1 MKESRTTKLL
11 QELEAIPKNNSAYQA
26 FLKKH
31 KDKNNFSSLQDYLN
45 YCISQDESLT
55 ISDIV
60 FRSNLSANYV
70 YLILNGKRKHPSKY
84 ILVALCI
91 GTHMDLK
98 STRRAL
104 TLAGCSTLDPKND
117 ADASIII
124 CINNGCNSVME
135 VEEFLL
141 ESNVES
147 PFPSSK

>member
-11 QELEAIPKNNSAYQA
+11 EELENIPKNNSAYQA

-31 KDKNNFSSLQDYLN
+31 KDENNFSSLQDYLN
-45 YCISQDESLT
+45 YCISQDDSLT
-55 ISDIV
+55 VSDIV

-70 YLILNGKRKHPSKY
+70 YQILNGKRKHPSKY

-91 GTHMDLK
+91 GAHLDLK

-104 TLAGCSTLDPKND
+104 TLAGCSALDPKNA
-117 ADASIII
+117 ADAGIII
-124 CINNGCNSVME
+124 CINNNCASVMD

-147 PFPSSK
+147 PFH